1 MAHSTVSG
9 GRADRRSTAGLPTS
23 RAERFPFNV
32 RGDRS
37 RRVLALVT
45 HPVAAAA
52 ATAAVLHLLWLTLL
66 ANGGGDLAAQD
77 AWAAFAGA
85 HPSSAYDFA

>member
-1 MAHSTVSG
+1 M
-9 GRADRRSTAGLPTS
+9 
-23 RAERFPFNV
+23 
-32 RGDRS
+32 
-37 RRVLALVT
+37 LALVT